1 MIHLRKGTSMITYEP
16 NKPDQDQELQHLQER
31 INMQDD
37 SQD

>member
-1 MIHLRKGTSMITYEP
+1 MITYEP

-37 SQD
+37 NQV